1 MANDLEPTENKWYH
15 VLANFDYLK
24 IPGAV
29 RAISQLV
36 TGAADVGSAFLDA
49 GKAKGEQLSQS
60 IRDTTE
66 ARSKT
71 LAAYTD
77 AAVKVGI
84 NDPKLIERTLDYT
97 AIKGIREQSNREKV
111 AQETLLL
118 LEDQT
123 VPDNTP
129 PPEDDWM
136 NIFVDYAS
144 KATSERMQ
152 KHWAAILAGEI
163 KKPGSFSFSTL
174 QIMSMMDTNFAKLIE
189 KISGWVVE
197 GTYIPKLQANNRGEP
212 YDDLFRLSSLGIIS
226 SGHSY
231 FYGLYPNLEVSPV
244 VIKPNNTVIVG
255 KIVKELHISC
265 WLLTPSGKEVFS
277 LATKK
282 RDDQFIQDFMGE
294 VISKSVS
301 EIQIINQ

>member
-1 MANDLEPTENKWYH
+1 MTNDLEPTENKWYH
-15 VLANFDYLK
+15 VLAKFDYLK

-36 TGAADVGSAFLDA
+36 AGTADVGSAFLDA
-49 GKAKGEQLSQS
+49 GKAKGEQLAQG
-60 IRDTTE
+60 IRDTTA
-66 ARSKT
+66 ARSKS
-71 LAAYTD
+71 LDAYTD
-77 AAVKVGI
+77 AAIKVGI

-97 AIKGIREQSNREKV
+97 AIKGIREQSNREKI
-111 AQETLLL
+111 AQETVLL

-123 VPDNTP
+123 VPEDTP
-129 PPEDDWM
+129 APEDDWM

-174 QIMSMMDTNFAKLIE
+174 QVMSMMDASLANLIE
-189 KISGWVVE
+189 KISGWVVNNS
-197 GTYIPKLQANNRGEP
+197 YIPKLKANNRGES
-212 YDDLFRLSSLGIIS
+212 YDHLFRLASLGIIS

-231 FYGLYPNLEVSPV
+231 FYSARTDLQPTPI
-244 VIKPNNTVIVG
+244 VININRTHIIG
-255 KIVKELHISC
+255 TITKEMSISC
-265 WLLTPSGKEVFS
+265 WLLTPSGQEVFS

-282 RDDQFIQDFMGE
+282 RDDQFIQNFLE
-294 VISKSVS
+294 EIISKSVS
-301 EIQIINQ
+301 DIQIINQ